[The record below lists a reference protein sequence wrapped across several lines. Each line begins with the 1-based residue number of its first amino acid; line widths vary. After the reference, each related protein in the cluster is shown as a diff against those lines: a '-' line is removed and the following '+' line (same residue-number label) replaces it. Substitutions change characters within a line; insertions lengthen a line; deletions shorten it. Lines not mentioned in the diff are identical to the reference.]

1 MGLGI
6 AFSGVNSPAAN
17 VKEWFTSKLY
27 HRKNKG
33 YLNQGY
39 LVLFSTAVWKAHE
52 KLVKF
57 FLYSGL
63 FEHPADGSHLSQNVW
78 DTGVKFA
85 GRGRGKGE
93 LRPEVEIVKV
103 AVQFAPIIC
112 WCLKMRFI
120 KMAGQL

>member
-17 VKEWFTSKLY
+17 VEVWFTSKLY
-27 HRKNKG
+27 HHKNNG

-39 LVLFSTAVWKAHE
+39 LVVFSTAVWKAHE
-52 KLVKF
+52 KLMKF

-63 FEHPADGSHLSQNVW
+63 SEHPVDGSRLIQNVW

-85 GRGRGKGE
+85 GRRRGKGKP
-93 LRPEVEIVKV
+93 RPKVEIVKV
-103 AVQFAPIIC
+103 AVQFAPIIS
-112 WCLKMRFI
+112 
-120 KMAGQL
+120 